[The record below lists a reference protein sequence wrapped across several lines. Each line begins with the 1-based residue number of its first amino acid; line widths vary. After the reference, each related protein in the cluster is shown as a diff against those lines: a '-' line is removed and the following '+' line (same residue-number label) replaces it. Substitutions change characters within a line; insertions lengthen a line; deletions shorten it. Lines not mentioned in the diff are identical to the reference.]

1 MSYLTYLLR
10 KIRVIKMLSLS
21 RAKKRIYERA
31 RKEKRK
37 KKHTHKMFGNR
48 EFWFSLE

>member
-10 KIRVIKMLSLS
+10 KIRVIRMLSLS

-37 KKHTHKMFGNR
+37 KTHTQNVRK
-48 EFWFSLE
+48 